1 MSGIILRVLAV
12 SEHQI
17 HTNPG
22 LDSELSDLMTATP
35 SQIWTV
41 ENSITVNNQVLAV
54 AMTQGSMA
62 MVSLGVWSYGTTV
75 LCVVVTE
82 WNFISCMTILV
93 RHIANEAQR
102 PWSCAHGKLELALML
117 AFIQGSVC
125 LFEPAA
131 WTLLEISIL
140 QVSDRFSG
148 MCRTWQPQL
157 VICVFPGTA
166 FTAVNKSC
174 RHASRYLE
182 FSFSESFS
190 SRWDGSL
197 FCLSTEREREKR
209 ERAQRW
215 QGGDKWLEA
224 LSSDFLFKIKGKYKT
239 QLNIATCLQN
249 TVSTSSIRV

>member
-22 LDSELSDLMTATP
+22 LDSELSDLMTETP

-41 ENSITVNNQVLAV
+41 EDSTTVNNQVLAV

-75 LCVVVTE
+75 LCVVGTE

-131 WTLLEISIL
+131 WTLLEIYPTSIWQIFWDVQNMAASAGHLCLPRDSLHCSKQEL
-140 QVSDRFSG
+140 QARFKVP
-148 MCRTWQPQL
+148 W
-157 VICVFPGTA
+157 I
-166 FTAVNKSC
+166 
-174 RHASRYLE
+174 
-182 FSFSESFS
+182 
-190 SRWDGSL
+190 
-197 FCLSTEREREKR
+197 
-209 ERAQRW
+209 
-215 QGGDKWLEA
+215 
-224 LSSDFLFKIKGKYKT
+224 FLQWKF
-239 QLNIATCLQN
+239 
-249 TVSTSSIRV
+249 